1 MKLQAPNGTTG
12 ELHLNGRSFD
22 IDKNGQV
29 EVPNNLLGQSVWQQG
44 YTVVPT
50 SPQTAS
56 EIVAHLTNEASKP
69 VKQTASDNAGK
80 DKV

>member
-29 EVPNNLLGQSVWQQG
+29 EVPDNLLGQSVWQQG
-44 YTVVPT
+44 YTVVPESVRTEPTAVRAEPVEARTQT
-50 SPQTAS
+50 S
-56 EIVAHLTNEASKP
+56 
-69 VKQTASDNAGK
+69 K
-80 DKV
+80 DKN